1 LCADSLEAA
10 CDFRRELKDF
20 FAYNFAGSF
29 ASDLEDSEL
38 IRVYGFAAFG
48 ERLISRQE
56 PLSEFSEN

>member
-1 LCADSLEAA
+1 LSADCFETV
-10 CDFRRELKDF
+10 CDFWGKLKDLL
-20 FAYNFAGSF
+20 AYDFAGSF

-56 PLSEFSEN
+56 PLSEFPEN